1 MSYELKPLEP
11 DVHGTGRWSFEGKNL
26 TPQDVES
33 LARKGVLYPEDYM
46 PDNRLKHPLFRL
58 SFRARSRRP
67 PMQSPSEFD
76 AQFAEWGD
84 EYDAVP
90 DPKPDFFEWFGKAH
104 PRILAKVLL
113 REMLIGHQPGQ
124 ALKAANTFLEFAKSK
139 PKQSVEVSNV
149 TPQPATNDELKDAFT
164 EAFGISRD
172 DVDRLV
178 FAHKSGVK
186 PV

>member
-58 SFRARSRRP
+58 SFRARSKRP
-67 PMQSPSEFD
+67 PMQTLDEFE
-76 AQFAEWGD
+76 AQFREWTT
-84 EYDAVP
+84 EYEALP
-90 DPKPDFFEWFGKAH
+90 APRPDFFEWFGKERH
-104 PRILAKVLL
+104 IIVAKVLL
-113 REMLIGHQPGQ
+113 REMLIGTRPGQ
-124 ALKAANTFLEFAKSK
+124 ALKAANVFLEFAKSK